1 MIHRLYEMVKD
12 TLKLEFWLNKQASPV
27 LDHGGE
33 MGAVFTAF
41 IDAPVMDTV
50 LFMSVICS
58 CT

>member
-1 MIHRLYEMVKD
+1 MVKD